1 MQEHQIYGVVYK
13 TPQAPTRIEN
23 ERDKKRLFTK
33 VQIPSIFEDLEFD
46 EDGNAIY
53 EQEHVDFIKSE
64 WKKINE
70 GYWFYNKDTLTYIT
84 GLHYF
89 YLNYW
94 TLEDGNV
101 PDYRD
106 VDRRYFYYQDYCE
119 RIPQCFGIIRI
130 KKRREGATSQA
141 TCYLVWKSITHR
153 KSFCGIMSKTGK
165 DASDAFVYMVMNGY
179 RNLPI
184 FFKPRAEDDE
194 TKTELVFRKKKDRTR
209 KKGRDI
215 GKVFDDD
222 IGLESKINFKNTAL
236 NSYDSGR
243 ITALLLDEAGKFPKD
258 VPVNQYWPIV
268 RKTMMRGAIKVG
280 FCLIPSTANDAKSG
294 GEPYKAL
301 FDSSNHFEN
310 NITPTGLYRYFC
322 PAYDGYEGFIDEYGM
337 SIIDAPTEE
346 QAEYIR
352 GRFGMDIKIG
362 AREYLLNQRAIIK
375 DKKALSEE
383 IRMNPFTEE
392 EAFMID
398 QKKCYFNSENLYNQ
412 LDVLKEERIKLRRI
426 RLYWKDARTVDWADD
441 REGSWLVYKFPND
454 SEKNKFTEV
463 DGVRTPGNAHKYV
476 SGIDPFK
483 SSVISGKGSMGA
495 CYVFERLD
503 SSDPENTGMP
513 IAEYVDRPRLKSMF
527 HDEMLKAAVFWGY
540 RACYENDVGDDFVDY
555 FNNKGFRPYL
565 MKTPEAAI
573 DKMRRRTVHKYGVT
587 SGDAFAMARQLDTC
601 IMYVES
607 HCHKVVFPDLIEEL
621 LQYDH
626 ENRTPYDRSV
636 AFMISLLSGV
646 SVENATR
653 ERASTSIPI
662 RTFKITG

>member
-1 MQEHQIYGVVYK
+1 ME
-13 TPQAPTRIEN
+13 
-23 ERDKKRLFTK
+23 
-33 VQIPSIFEDLEFD
+33 
-46 EDGNAIY
+46 
-53 EQEHVDFIKSE
+53 
-64 WKKINE
+64 
-70 GYWFYNKDTLTYIT
+70 
-84 GLHYF
+84 
-89 YLNYW
+89 
-94 TLEDGNV
+94 
-101 PDYRD
+101 
-106 VDRRYFYYQDYCE
+106 
-119 RIPQCFGIIRI
+119 
-130 KKRREGATSQA
+130 
-141 TCYLVWKSITHR
+141 
-153 KSFCGIMSKTGK
+153 
-165 DASDAFVYMVMNGY
+165 
-179 RNLPI
+179 
-184 FFKPRAEDDE
+184 
-194 TKTELVFRKKKDRTR
+194 
-209 KKGRDI
+209 
-215 GKVFDDD
+215 
-222 IGLESKINFKNTAL
+222 
-236 NSYDSGR
+236 
-243 ITALLLDEAGKFPKD
+243 
-258 VPVNQYWPIV
+258 
-268 RKTMMRGAIKVG
+268 
-280 FCLIPSTANDAKSG
+280 
-294 GEPYKAL
+294 
-301 FDSSNHFEN
+301 
-310 NITPTGLYRYFC
+310 
-322 PAYDGYEGFIDEYGM
+322 
-337 SIIDAPTEE
+337 
-346 QAEYIR
+346 
-352 GRFGMDIKIG
+352 IKIG
-362 AREYLLNQRAIIK
+362 AKEYLIGQRSIIK

-412 LDVLKEERIKLRRI
+412 LDALKEERIKLRRI
-426 RLYWKDARTVDWADD
+426 RLYWKDSRTVDWADD
-441 REGSWLVYKFPND
+441 KDGSWLVYKFPND
-454 SEKNKFTEV
+454 TERNKFTEV
-463 DGVRTPGNAHKYV
+463 DGVRIPGNAHKYV

-495 CYVFERLD
+495 CYIFERLD

-540 RACYENDVGDDFVDY
+540 RACYENDVGDDFVDF

-653 ERASTSIPI
+653 ERSSTAIPI